1 MKKIFFAKL
10 DQFDVPD
17 PVPFLVAGSPAV
29 DQLGRPLKD
38 LRISVIDQCN
48 FRCTYCMPKE
58 TYTKDYRFLKADERL
73 SFDQI
78 VDMAK
83 AFATLGVERIR
94 ITGGEPLLRKNLDR
108 LIERLARITSLN
120 GSPIQIAL
128 TTNGALLA
136 RQAQALKDAGLTRVT
151 VSLDALDDKVFRS
164 MNDVDFPVHEVL
176 RGIEAAHRVG
186 LAPLKINTVIKR
198 GVNGHE
204 ILPLAS
210 HFKGTGIVLRF
221 IEFMDVGGP
230 NSWSG
235 EGVMPSAEVHDLI
248 DSRFP
253 LLPATQQRSS
263 DTARMWRYADGSGEV
278 GFISAVSDPFCGD
291 CTRARISA
299 DGKLYLCLFATRGY
313 DLKKSITAAGS
324 TDELASVFRQI
335 WAAREDRYS
344 ELREATILSKSRVD
358 AGKVGMSFVGG

>member
-17 PVPFLVAGSPAV
+17 PSPLAV
-29 DQLGRPLKD
+29 SGLPASDRLGRPLKD

-58 TYTKDYRFLKADERL
+58 TYNKDYRFLKAHEWL
-73 SFDQI
+73 GFDQI
-78 VDMAK
+78 VALAK
-83 AFATLGVERIR
+83 AFAALGGERIR

-108 LIERLARITSLN
+108 LIEQLARITSLN
-120 GSPIQIAL
+120 GAPLQVAL
-128 TTNGALLA
+128 TTNGSLLA

-164 MNDVDFPVHEVL
+164 MNDVDFPVREVL

-186 LAPLKINTVIKR
+186 LAPIKVNTVIKT
-198 GVNGHE
+198 GVNDHE

-210 HFKGTGIVLRF
+210 HFKGTGIALRF

-230 NSWSG
+230 NSWSAA
-235 EGVMPSAEVHDLI
+235 GVMPSADVRDLI

-253 LLPATQQRSS
+253 LLRAARQRAS
-263 DTARMWRYADGSGEV
+263 DTARVWRYADGSGEV

-291 CTRARISA
+291 CTRARVSA
-299 DGKLYLCLFATRGY
+299 DGRLYLCLFATHGY
-313 DLKKSITAAGS
+313 DLKKSIDAAKS
-324 TDELASVFRQI
+324 TDELASVLRQI
-335 WAAREDRYS
+335 WGAREDRYS
-344 ELREATILSKSRVD
+344 ELRETAVQAPSRTD